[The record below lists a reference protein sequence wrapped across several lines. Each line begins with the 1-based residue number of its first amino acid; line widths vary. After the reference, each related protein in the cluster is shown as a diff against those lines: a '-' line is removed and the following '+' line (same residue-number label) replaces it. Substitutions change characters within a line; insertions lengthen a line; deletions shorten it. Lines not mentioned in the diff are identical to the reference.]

1 MQILLL
7 GAGPHH
13 DIAVSGNLITIGG
26 LTVDCQAEKRQEQTT
41 ISLYQTDSGI
51 STSGPGAFVATVVIP
66 PHQWPAASEQPNE
79 DKPVALEPLPLNP
92 DTVTLK
98 IGRAS
103 CRERV

>member
-26 LTVDCQAEKRQEQTT
+26 LTVDRQAEQRQEQTT
-41 ISLYQTDSGI
+41 ISLYQTGAGI

-66 PHQWPAASEQPNE
+66 PQQWPAASEQSNE

-92 DTVTLK
+92 DTVTLTLWPK
-98 IGRAS
+98 
-103 CRERV
+103 

>member
-26 LTVDCQAEKRQEQTT
+26 LTVDCRAEQRQEQIT

-66 PHQWPAASEQPNE
+66 PQQWQSASEQPNE
-79 DKPVALEPLPLNP
+79 DKPAAPLPLPLNP
-92 DTVTLK
+92 DTVTLTLWPK
-98 IGRAS
+98 
-103 CRERV
+103 

>member
-26 LTVDCQAEKRQEQTT
+26 LTVDCQAEQRQEQTT
-41 ISLYQTDSGI
+41 ISLYQTGAGI
-51 STSGPGAFVATVVIP
+51 STSGSGAFVATVVIP
-66 PHQWPAASEQPNE
+66 PQQWPAASEQSNE

-92 DTVTLK
+92 DTVTLTLWPK
-98 IGRAS
+98 
-103 CRERV
+103 

>member
-26 LTVDCQAEKRQEQTT
+26 LTVDCQAEQRQEQTT
-41 ISLYQTDSGI
+41 ISLYRTDSGI

-66 PHQWPAASEQPNE
+66 PQQWPVTSEKTSEEDQPN
-79 DKPVALEPLPLNP
+79 ATLPLSLNP
-92 DTVTLK
+92 DTVTMTLWPK
-98 IGRAS
+98 
-103 CRERV
+103 

>member
-26 LTVDCQAEKRQEQTT
+26 LTVDCQAEQRQEQVT

-51 STSGPGAFVATVVIP
+51 STSGLGAFVATVVIP
-66 PHQWPAASEQPNE
+66 PQQWPAVSEQPSE
-79 DKPVALEPLPLNP
+79 DQPAALELLPLNP
-92 DTVTLK
+92 DTVTLTLWPK
-98 IGRAS
+98 
-103 CRERV
+103 

>member
-26 LTVDCQAEKRQEQTT
+26 LTVDCQAEQRQKQPAL
-41 ISLYQTDSGI
+41 SLYQTGAGI
-51 STSGPGAFVATVVIP
+51 STSGPGAFVATVVTP
-66 PHQWPAASEQPNE
+66 PQQWPPASEQSNE

-92 DTVTLK
+92 DTVTLTLWPK
-98 IGRAS
+98 
-103 CRERV
+103 

>member
-26 LTVDCQAEKRQEQTT
+26 LTVDCQAEQRQEQTT
-41 ISLYQTDSGI
+41 ISLYQTGAGI
-51 STSGPGAFVATVVIP
+51 STSGQGAFVATVVIP
-66 PHQWPAASEQPNE
+66 PQQWPAASEQSNE

-92 DTVTLK
+92 DTVTLTLWPK
-98 IGRAS
+98 
-103 CRERV
+103 

>member
-7 GAGPHH
+7 GAGPHY

-26 LTVDCQAEKRQEQTT
+26 LTVDCQAQQRQEQTT

-66 PHQWPAASEQPNE
+66 PQQWPAANEQPNE
-79 DKPVALEPLPLNP
+79 DQPAASQPLPLNP
-92 DTVTLK
+92 DTVTLTLWPK
-98 IGRAS
+98 
-103 CRERV
+103 